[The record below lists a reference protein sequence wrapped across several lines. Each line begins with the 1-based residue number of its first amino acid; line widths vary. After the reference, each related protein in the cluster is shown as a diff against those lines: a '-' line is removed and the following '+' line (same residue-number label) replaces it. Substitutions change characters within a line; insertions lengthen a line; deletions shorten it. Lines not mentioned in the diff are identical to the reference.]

1 MMGVFLWG
9 VGVGGVAE
17 RASDG
22 DEAASSYRWHLMVR
36 GGLPLID
43 AEGSQFS
50 RALSV
55 DAEARASS
63 RPSSAS

>member
-1 MMGVFLWG
+1 MGVFLWG

-43 AEGSQFS
+43 AEGSHSVLS
-50 RALSV
+50 RIV
-55 DAEARASS
+55 G
-63 RPSSAS
+63 